1 MTKSH
6 KNIIQVESK
15 NPPVVEL
22 DSAAH
27 AAYVRFSNDKVDR
40 TEIIGVNR
48 SLVTMDLNEAGSVI
62 GVELVGIK
70 EFKIESLIKKAG
82 IRGVT
87 DYMLKRTSYVPANPE
102 PVLA

>member
-6 KNIIQVESK
+6 KNIIQVESR
-15 NPPVVEL
+15 NPPIVEL

-27 AAYVRFSNDKVDR
+27 AAYVRFSNDKVKR
-40 TEIIGVNR
+40 TEVVEVSR
-48 SLVTMDLNEAGSVI
+48 SLVTMDLNEAGGVV

-70 EFKIESLIKKAG
+70 EFKIEALIKKAG

-87 DYMLKRTSYVPANPE
+87 DYMLRKTSYVPANRE